1 MEFGL
6 AGLALCRHSRS
17 VICRSRSD
25 EIVVAESVPRVIRVR
40 VRVRVRVWS

>member
-1 MEFGL
+1 M
-6 AGLALCRHSRS
+6 AGLTLCRHSRS